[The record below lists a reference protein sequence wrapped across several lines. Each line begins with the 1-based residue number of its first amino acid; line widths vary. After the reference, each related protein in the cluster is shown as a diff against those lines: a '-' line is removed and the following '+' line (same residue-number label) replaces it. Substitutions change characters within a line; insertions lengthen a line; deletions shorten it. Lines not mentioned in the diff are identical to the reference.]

1 MKFIPLS
8 PTDRKFNLATH
19 KVILDYTDLVG
30 FGAGTT
36 GTVQIF
42 PRTGTFPAGVIMR
55 FAGMRLSTSFGFSD
69 VSINS
74 LLVEVGDTG
83 STARLLSQTQIA
95 TAGTPVINK
104 VEPGNTQP
112 YSYPT
117 ANTVGAKFTVA
128 GGASPTLGEA
138 TSGVVEIYLHV
149 TDFANLGV
157 AQSP

>member
-8 PTDRKFNLATH
+8 PTDRKYNLATH
-19 KVILDYTDLVG
+19 KVVLDYTDLVG
-30 FGAGTT
+30 FGSGTT

-42 PRTGTFPAGVIMR
+42 PRTGNFPAGTVAR
-55 FAGMRLSTSFGFSD
+55 FAGLRLTTAFGFSD
-69 VSINS
+69 VGINS

-95 TAGTPVINK
+95 AAGTPVTNK

-112 YSYPT
+112 YAYPSAT
-117 ANTVGAKFTVA
+117 SIGAKFTVA

-138 TSGVVEIYLHV
+138 TSGVVELYLHM
-149 TDFANLGV
+149 TDQANLG
-157 AQSP
+157 AANSP